1 MNKKIIVI
9 VLAIIAVLMFGA
21 CFWSIYSD
29 IRFEN
34 QVEERENA
42 VKARLK
48 QIRDAE
54 DSYRMK
60 YKHYCGDIDSLVDFV
75 KNEKSIK
82 DTQMD
87 RELTDDEY
95 EALSKEIASEGN
107 YTDDEIKKMLPERAI
122 KKGILH
128 EDTVWESVSAMIG
141 LQNAD
146 SLKFVPCGK
155 ENVIIDLR
163 KRDVLD
169 LKTAE
174 ITTLV
179 EFRANIDDYLDGLEQ
194 KRVDNL
200 KHDRKDQ
207 GMEMQSLW
215 ADLSEE
221 EFDSVK
227 ALLPTRSQ
235 EDRWI
240 GLRMGDVNDT
250 SNKMDDNWKK

>member
-1 MNKKIIVI
+1 MNKKIII
-9 VLAIIAVLMFGA
+9 SVLAIIAVLMFGA

-29 IRFEN
+29 IRFEK
-34 QVEERENA
+34 QVTEREDA

-95 EALSKEIASEGN
+95 ESLSKEIAAEGN
-107 YTDDEIKKMLPERAI
+107 YTDDEIKKLLPERAI

-128 EDTVWESVSAMIG
+128 EDTIWESVSSMIG

-146 SLKFVPCGK
+146 SLKLVPCGK
-155 ENVIIDLR
+155 ADAIIDLR

-179 EFRANIDDYLDGLEQ
+179 EFRANLEDYLDGLEQ
-194 KRVDNL
+194 KRVDNYR
-200 KHDRKDQ
+200 HDMKDR
-207 GMEMQSLW
+207 GMEVASLW
-215 ADLSEE
+215 DDLSEE
-221 EFDSVK
+221 EFESVQK
-227 ALLPTRSQ
+227 LLPTRNK
-235 EDRWI
+235 ERWI
-240 GLRMGDVNDT
+240 GLRMGDVNDA
-250 SNKMDDNWKK
+250 SNKMAGNWKK

>member
-1 MNKKIIVI
+1 MNKKIIII
-9 VLAIIAVLMFGA
+9 VLSIIAVLMFGA

-48 QIRDAE
+48 QVRDAE

-60 YKHYCGDIDSLVDFV
+60 YKRYCGDIDSLVDFV

-95 EALSKEIASEGN
+95 ESLSKEIANEGN

-128 EDTVWESVSAMIG
+128 EDTIWESVSAMIG

-146 SLKFVPCGK
+146 SLKLVPCGK
-155 ENVIIDLR
+155 KDAVIDLR

-169 LKTAE
+169 YKTGE
-174 ITTLV
+174 TTTLV
-179 EFRANIDDYLDGLEQ
+179 EFRAIIDDYLDGMEQ

-200 KHDRKDQ
+200 KHDMKDR
-207 GMEMQSLW
+207 GMEVAGLW
-215 ADLSEE
+215 DGV
-221 EFDSVK
+221 DSVNHSK
-227 ALLPTRSQ
+227 
-235 EDRWI
+235 DRWI
-240 GLRMGDVNDT
+240 GLRMGDINDT
-250 SNKMDDNWKK
+250 SNKMAGNWKK

>member
-1 MNKKIIVI
+1 MNKKIIML
-9 VLAIIAVLMFGA
+9 VLAVVAILMFGA

-29 IRFEN
+29 IDFEN
-34 QVEERENA
+34 KVAERENA

-82 DTQMD
+82 DLKMD

-95 EALSKEIASEGN
+95 ESLSKEIASEGN

-128 EDTVWESVSAMIG
+128 EDTLWESVSSMIG
-141 LQNAD
+141 LANAD
-146 SLKFVPCGK
+146 SLKLVPCGK

-169 LKTAE
+169 YKTGE
-174 ITTLV
+174 TTTLV
-179 EFRANIDDYLDGLEQ
+179 EFRASIDDYLDGLEQ
-194 KRVDNL
+194 KRVDNYR
-200 KHDRKDQ
+200 HDMKER
-207 GMEMQSLW
+207 GMEVASLW
-215 ADLSEE
+215 NGLSEE

-227 ALLPTRSQ
+227 NLLPTRNL
-235 EDRWI
+235 DNWI
-240 GLRMGDVNDT
+240 GLRMGDVTDP
-250 SNKMDDNWKK
+250 SNKMAGNWKK